1 MEIKRKLLR
10 ALPYLAS
17 ILAGLLFW
25 FIGLRLGQDIRSLF
39 IAIAAA
45 FFAIPLI
52 YLFYQRAYNLSQKR
66 LNKEVFDYAKMQID
80 RDILSIINQLQKMVY
95 PLQEKDFSPAG
106 VSRFLA
112 LGRNDLKEILS
123 KNEYLGFQVF
133 KKWEVSEQNLRNTLE
148 NSYML
153 KSLEN
158 EQIISIISII
168 KSLRHLESVQKYDE
182 IYIRTGQKAAS
193 YRVVA
198 GKELSEENIQFP
210 DRYVLLKDL
219 DDNKFLVADF
229 GDFALYDEDQ
239 LLQVFVISQKLLE
252 IYSIAIFDL
261 ITEIN
266 VWLDLTG
273 EEFVVDTKMFRLRRR
288 VRGDD

>member
-39 IAIAAA
+39 IAVAAA

-133 KKWEVSEQNLRNTLE
+133 KKWEVSEQNLHNTLE

-168 KSLRHLESVQKYDE
+168 KSLRYLESIQKYDE
-182 IYIRTGQKAAS
+182 AYIRTGQKAAS
-193 YRVVA
+193 YRIVA
-198 GKELSEENIQFP
+198 GRELSEENIQFP
-210 DRYVLLKDL
+210 DRYLLLKDL

-273 EEFVVDTKMFRLRRR
+273 EEFIVNTKMFRLRRR
-288 VRGDD
+288 VRGDN